1 MALSATSIHPIAK
14 ATPTTP
20 IGNDVTPSLLSM
32 LILTAFAAKKG
43 TKSFNK
49 MKRKL
54 AWSLLKYKAMSLFSK
69 RAEGI
74 SDRTILYI
82 LLGVLFLVLLAIS
95 PLAALVVA
103 VAALILYLAGVIR
116 F

>member
-1 MALSATSIHPIAK
+1 MAFSATSVHPIAK
-14 ATPTTP
+14 NTPNTP
-20 IGNDVTPSLLSM
+20 VDNYTLPSLLGM
-32 LILTAFAAKKG
+32 LILTAYAAKKG
-43 TKSFNK
+43 SKSFNK
-49 MKRKL
+49 TKRQL
-54 AWSLLKYKAMSLFSK
+54 AWSLMKYKAKSLFSK
-69 RAEGI
+69 KAQSV

-95 PLAALVVA
+95 PISALVVA